1 MKDFR
6 EKNFPQNLLI
16 TTLTAFLKKITTNL
30 RKSQKA

>member
-6 EKNFPQNLLI
+6 EKNFPQDLLT
-16 TTLTAFLKKITTNL
+16 TTLTVFLKKIATNL